1 MTPHALKRLD
11 RELTT
16 FVDTLTTGLGRS
28 ERRTAMGQYITGLLL
43 DGERKSIEPIAARLV
58 DDAAQ
63 IEAMRQR
70 LQQCVVVSAWDEAT
84 VFARLA
90 QLLDRELPEVT
101 AFVVDDTGFPKKG
114 RHSVGVAR
122 QYSGTLGRTDNCQI
136 ATSLHLAGE
145 RGSGCIGMRLYLP
158 ESWTTDRRRCQ
169 AVGVPATV
177 TFAPKWQ
184 HALALLDAALA
195 AGVRRHVVLGDAA
208 FGEVTAFREALT
220 ARGLPYVLRVPST
233 LVVWPP
239 DTRFAVPIRP
249 SATGRPRSTPR
260 PTTPTAP
267 LTLAAL
273 AATLRHRR
281 VTWRDGSRGQQASHF
296 AAVRVHLAHRHAE
309 GAGPGPEVW
318 LLSEWPRGETA
329 PTKYYLSS
337 LPATTPLRT
346 LVRFGKLRWRIER
359 DYQELKGELGLDHF
373 EGRTWAGFHHH
384 VALCAAA
391 HAFLA
396 RRRALFP
403 PERTRVD
410 ARRRAPSPASA
421 LAHASATLPAVSATD
436 RQRASTA
443 RPVAHVIR

>member
-16 FVDTLTTGLGRS
+16 FVETLTAGLGRS

-58 DDAAQ
+58 DDAAH

-84 VFARLA
+84 LFARLA
-90 QLLDRELPEVT
+90 LTLDAQLPAVT

-158 ESWTTDRRRCQ
+158 EAWTTDAARCR
-169 AVGVPATV
+169 AAGVPDRI

-184 HALALLDAALA
+184 HALQLLDAALM
-195 AGVRRHVVLGDAA
+195 AGVRRHVVLSDAA
-208 FGEVTAFREALT
+208 FGEVTAFRDALT
-220 ARGLPYVLRVPST
+220 ARGLAYVLRVPHN
-233 LVVWPP
+233 LAAWPP
-239 DTRFAVPIRP
+239 GTRFTIP
-249 SATGRPRSTPR
+249 SRRGATGRPRSTPR
-260 PTTPTAP
+260 PVAPATP
-267 LTLAAL
+267 LALSAL
-273 AATLRHRR
+273 AATLPHRR
-281 VTWRDGSRGQQASHF
+281 VTWREGSRGRQTSRF
-296 AAVRVHLAHRHAE
+296 AAVRVHLAQGHAA
-309 GAGPGPEVW
+309 GAGPSPEVW
-318 LLSEWPRGETA
+318 LLSEWPFGEAA
-329 PTKYYLSS
+329 PTKYYLST

-373 EGRTWAGFHHH
+373 EGRTWSGFHHH
-384 VALCAAA
+384 VALCASA

-396 RRRALFP
+396 LRRAHFPPAPHRVDTRRR
-403 PERTRVD
+403 T
-410 ARRRAPSPASA
+410 STPAST
-421 LAHASATLPAVSATD
+421 LAQASATLSAVLAAD
-436 RQRASTA
+436 GHRASTA
-443 RPVAHVIR
+443 RAVAHVIR

>member
-1 MTPHALKRLD
+1 LKRLD

-16 FVDTLTTGLGRS
+16 FVETLTAGLGRA

-70 LQQCVVVSAWDEAT
+70 LQQCVVVSAWDDAT

-90 QLLDRELPEVT
+90 QTLDSELPGVT

-145 RGSGCIGMRLYLP
+145 PGSGCIGMRLYLP
-158 ESWTTDRRRCQ
+158 ETWTSDRARCR
-169 AVGVPATV
+169 AAGVPETIP
-177 TFAPKWQ
+177 FAPKWQ
-184 HALALLDAALA
+184 HALDLLDAALA

-220 ARGLPYVLRVPST
+220 ARGLAYMLRVPHNLS
-233 LVVWPP
+233 VWPP
-239 DTRFAVPIRP
+239 GTRFQVPARRGT
-249 SATGRPRSTPR
+249 TGRPRSTPR
-260 PTTPTAP
+260 PIAPTTPSS
-267 LTLAAL
+267 LAAI
-273 AATLRHRR
+273 AAVLPHRR
-281 VTWRDGSRGQQASHF
+281 VTWREASRGRQASRF
-296 AAVRVHLAHRHAE
+296 AAVRVRLAHRHAE
-309 GAGPGPEVW
+309 GAGPGSEVW
-318 LLSEWPRGETA
+318 LLSEWPRDAPA

-373 EGRTWAGFHHH
+373 EGRTWNGFHHH

-396 RRRALFP
+396 LRRALFP
-403 PERTRVD
+403 PIPD
-410 ARRRAPSPASA
+410 ALDDRGGPSP
-421 LAHASATLPAVSATD
+421 SATLAAATTPSLSIVSSVHQQPASSTT
-436 RQRASTA
+436 RAV
-443 RPVAHVIR
+443 PHVIR

>member
-16 FVDTLTTGLGRS
+16 FVDTLTTGWGRS

-43 DGERKSIEPIAARLV
+43 DGERKSIEPIAARVV

-70 LQQCVVVSAWDEAT
+70 LQQCVVVSAWDEAI

-90 QLLDRELPEVT
+90 QWLDRELPEVT

-169 AVGVPATV
+169 AAGVPDTV
-177 TFAPKWQ
+177 TFAPKWP

-220 ARGLPYVLRVPST
+220 ARGLSYVLRVPSN
-233 LVVWPP
+233 LVMWPP
-239 DTRFAVPIRP
+239 DTRFAVPTRP

-267 LTLAAL
+267 LTLAAR
-273 AATLRHRR
+273 AATLRQRR
-281 VTWRDGSRGQQASHF
+281 VTWRDGSRGQQASRF
-296 AAVRVHLAHRHAE
+296 AAVRVHRAHRHAE

-359 DYQELKGELGLDHF
+359 DYQELKGDLGLDHF

-403 PERTRVD
+403 PERTRLD
-410 ARRRAPSPASA
+410 ARRRASSPASA
-421 LAHASATLPAVSATD
+421 LAHAFATLPAVSAAD
-436 RQRASTA
+436 GRRASTA